1 MQRSNLAHSFLASYK
16 VSRYNI
22 VSRAADGAVILY
34 NSLTGARVLLDA
46 SMLEERQV
54 QALEA
59 DAWPDDTALP
69 DDELRGAF
77 VDLGF
82 FVPAGIDELAIQL
95 ARHHD
100 VAQNASVRRV
110 TVVLTRKCNLGCNYC
125 YQDKELADP
134 RANIEQIIAHLKSQV
149 EPGGSLLVTW
159 FGGEPLLRLSLI
171 EELTHMIREHCKA
184 LSARYGATIS
194 TNGVLLDDERVEK
207 LLSLDVKSYQISL
220 DGPPAI
226 QELRRPSLN
235 RKPTYGPI
243 VDNVARL
250 LDAGAQVHIKVI
262 IDRENW
268 RQVPELF
275 QDLSRRGLLT
285 RLQFAIQETEGKFAA
300 LQYDPCFGTFEEYTS
315 AKMELLKVLR
325 SHGYMLSDPSQK
337 GEFCA
342 ATSPYSTIID
352 MSGTAYRCATE
363 PENKVGHVA
372 GDGKV
377 SLQNPGY
384 EDLFTTRDGLSD
396 ELCKT
401 CRVLPICGGGCTL
414 AAEKM
419 ARRGRCSYFRT
430 EIRNYLALLDS
441 QERGITSQG
450 G

>member
-1 MQRSNLAHSFLASYK
+1 MQRSNLAHSFRASFK

-22 VSRAADGAVILY
+22 VSRAQDGAVILY
-34 NSLTGARVLLDA
+34 NSLTGSRVLLDA

-59 DAWPDDTALP
+59 DAWSDDTPLP
-69 DDELRGAF
+69 DDELLEAF
-77 VDLGF
+77 VELGF
-82 FVPAGIDELAIQL
+82 FVPVRVDELAIQL
-95 ARHHD
+95 DRHRD
-100 VAQNASVRRV
+100 VACNSSVRRV

-125 YQDKELADP
+125 YQDKDLADP
-134 RANIEQIIAHLKSQV
+134 RANIEQIIAHLRSQV
-149 EPGGSLLVTW
+149 VPGGSLLVTW

-171 EELTHMIREHCKA
+171 EELTHAIRDYCKSV
-184 LSARYGATIS
+184 SARYGATIS

-207 LLSLDVKSYQISL
+207 LIALDVNSFQISL
-220 DGPPAI
+220 DGPPAV

-243 VDNVARL
+243 VDNIGRL
-250 LDAGAQVHIKVI
+250 LDAGAQVNIKVI

-275 QDLSRRGLLT
+275 QDLARRGLLT

-300 LQYDPCFGTFEEYTS
+300 LQYDPCFETFEQYTS

-325 SHGYMLSDPSQK
+325 GHGYTLSDPSQK

-363 PENKVGHVA
+363 PDNEVGHLGA
-372 GDGKV
+372 DGTV
-377 SLQNPGY
+377 SLQNRAY

-401 CRVLPICGGGCTL
+401 CKVLPICGGGCTL